1 MKPKPIITRRAFE
14 NTREMQKTRAAG
26 EYFYISLVFS
36 NAPSCFITR
45 VLIHGLGFF
54 ICFFIMVMWRKKD
67 NKNAFSTFH
76 TLINTWVFLQS
87 ERAQVH
93 IYLSIRQ
100 LFILPCFEC
109 FFNLFCC
116 SRYKLVV
123 AVLFAQ
129 MYNRTW
135 YVLECVK
142 VLF

>member
-54 ICFFIMVMWRKKD
+54 ICFLIMVMWRKKN
-67 NKNAFSTFH
+67 NKKRFFYVSYPDK
-76 TLINTWVFLQS
+76 TWVFLQS
-87 ERAQVH
+87 ERAQGN

-100 LFILPCFEC
+100 LFILSCFEC
-109 FFNLFCC
+109 FFILFCC

-123 AVLFAQ
+123 VVLFAQ

-135 YVLECVK
+135 YVL
-142 VLF
+142 